1 MIELAENIVEK
12 FLSIYK
18 TSPLL
23 VESPGRVN
31 LIGDHTDYND
41 GFVLPATINKSIVL
55 GIAANQM
62 NTIRAHS
69 IDLDE
74 TIEMNLNHLKESDK
88 QWFNYIKGV
97 TVELKKRGYQTKGFD
112 LVFGGDIPIGAG
124 LSSSAAL
131 EGAILIALNEVFA
144 LNLDKRE
151 MAKIGQLT
159 EHNHIGV
166 NCGIMDQFV
175 NLHGQENTALLL
187 DCRSLDYTL
196 IPFHRTDVKFVICNS
211 RVSHNLAS
219 SEYNLRR
226 NQCEEG
232 VELLRKYDSKLKN
245 LRDVSF
251 KLLKEYK
258 EEFTP
263 EMYNRCKFVLEE
275 NKRVLDASQC
285 LLENDFSTFGKIM
298 YRSHEGLSNLYEV
311 SCNELDTL
319 VDIAK
324 NQKGILGSRMM
335 GGGFGGCTINLV
347 EDEYIDSF
355 CENISSGYKDSVG
368 LEAEIYITQISSG
381 AKVLEADLKFQ

>member
-1 MIELAENIVEK
+1 MIELAEKISEK
-12 FLSIYK
+12 FLSLYK
-18 TSPLL
+18 TSPVL

-55 GIAANQM
+55 GITSNQL

-74 TIEMNLNHLKESDK
+74 SIEMNLNHLEKSNK

-97 TVELKKRGYQTKGFD
+97 IIELNRRGYQTKGFD
-112 LVFGGDIPIGAG
+112 IVFGGDIPIGAG

-131 EGAILIALNEVFA
+131 EGAVLIALNEVFE
-144 LNLDKRE
+144 LNLNKRE

-175 NLHGQENTALLL
+175 NLHGQQKTALLL
-187 DCRSLDYTL
+187 DCRSLDYKL
-196 IPFHRTDVKFVICNS
+196 IPFNRKDIKIVICNS

-226 NQCEEG
+226 TQCEEG
-232 VELLRKYDSKLKN
+232 AGLLRKYDSKVVN

-251 KLLKEYK
+251 ELLEKYK
-258 EEFTP
+258 DELTTEV
-263 EMYNRCKFVLEE
+263 YNRCKFVLDE
-275 NKRVLDASQC
+275 NKRVIDASRC
-285 LLENDFSTFGKIM
+285 LLNNDFFAFGKIM
-298 YRSHEGLSNLYEV
+298 FKSHQGLSDEFEV
-311 SCNELDTL
+311 SCIELDAL
-319 VDIAK
+319 VEIAK
-324 NQKGILGSRMM
+324 GQKGVLGSRMM

-347 EDEYIDSF
+347 EDQYVGDF
-355 CENISSGYKDSVG
+355 CENIFEGYKERLG
-368 LEAEIYITQISSG
+368 LEAEIYITQINSG
-381 AKVLEADLKFQ
+381 AKVLEADLKLP